1 MKIEF
6 ICLADSFKKG
16 GHCIAGKRTDTLQWI
31 RPVSQIVEEG
41 LSDMQICYEDGSC
54 PNLLDIIE
62 IEAIQ
67 SVPCNH
73 QTENWL
79 FDETIKWKKVGVF
92 TGDLDSLVDTNISL
106 LSVTSD
112 SSKKK
117 NCRIDTMFSIT
128 GQITNSLLFLK
139 IPKATVSVIKKYD
152 DPDNYDKDTIL
163 KFTINNKQF
172 EISKKDRRNIY
183 SRFGNYPIENPL
195 YITLSLA
202 LDFNGYCYLLVA
214 GIL

>member
-1 MKIEF
+1 
-6 ICLADSFKKG
+6 
-16 GHCIAGKRTDTLQWI
+16 
-31 RPVSQIVEEG
+31 
-41 LSDMQICYEDGSC
+41 
-54 PNLLDIIE
+54 
-62 IEAIQ
+62 
-67 SVPCNH
+67 
-73 QTENWL
+73 
-79 FDETIKWKKVGVF
+79 
-92 TGDLDSLVDTNISL
+92 
-106 LSVTSD
+106 
-112 SSKKK
+112 
-117 NCRIDTMFSIT
+117 MFSIT